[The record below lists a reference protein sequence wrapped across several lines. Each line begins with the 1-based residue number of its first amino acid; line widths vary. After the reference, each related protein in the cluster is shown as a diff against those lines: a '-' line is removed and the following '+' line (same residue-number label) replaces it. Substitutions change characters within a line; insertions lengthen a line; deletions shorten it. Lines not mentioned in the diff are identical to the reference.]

1 MASNAALPVCP
12 QGHGAGT
19 PGSKFCK
26 FCGTALVVP
35 AAPEPTSPPV
45 QMQAPAAAIPPS
57 APSAPLPNAVPQPPP
72 VCKICGGLGSRLD
85 PADIVCPG
93 CSSLR
98 PFYPGYQLD
107 RAVFLWAQDG
117 QAMTRL
123 QQIPALAT
131 VVRTASDKSRSPVD
145 RIDLQRHSPR
155 PQAVARYLEA
165 RRSRCAHSWPRQNAR
180 RLCRRRSAVE
190 YLHLRL

>member
-1 MASNAALPVCP
+1 MATSAVLPVCP

-35 AAPEPTSPPV
+35 AAPEQP
-45 QMQAPAAAIPPS
+45 APAAQVQAPVAVIP
-57 APSAPLPNAVPQPPP
+57 APSAPLPNAIPQPPP
-72 VCKICGGLGSRLD
+72 VCKTCGGLGARLD

-93 CSSLR
+93 CSWLR
-98 PFYPGYQLD
+98 PLYPGYQLD
-107 RAVFLWAQDG
+107 RSVFLWAQDG

-131 VVRTASDKSRSPVD
+131 VVRTASDKVGRPWIESTFNGIRMG
-145 RIDLQRHSPR
+145 PR
-155 PQAVARYLEA
+155 QLPHIWTQAVLAARILGLAKMPDVYVA
-165 RRSRCAHSWPRQNAR
+165 GD
-180 RLCRRRSAVE
+180 
-190 YLHLRL
+190 